1 MKKIVITAL
10 VLMSV
15 NAVRANEKVHAHK
28 NTKEMACAKKCYD
41 SIRSLWL
48 SGTITLEEAQ
58 KLWQEHKKK

>member
-1 MKKIVITAL
+1 MKKIVIMTL

-15 NAVRANEKVHAHK
+15 NAVRANEVHKDKSQEKV
-28 NTKEMACAKKCYD
+28 ACAKKCYN
-41 SIRSLWL
+41 SIRNLWL